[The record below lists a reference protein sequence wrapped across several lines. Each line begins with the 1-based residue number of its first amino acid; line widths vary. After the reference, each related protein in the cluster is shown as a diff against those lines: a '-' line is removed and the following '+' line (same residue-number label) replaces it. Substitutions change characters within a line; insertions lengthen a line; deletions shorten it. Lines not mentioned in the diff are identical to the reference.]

1 MTSTVYQPQ
10 NLIKKLREMLQL
22 KSNGALAREL
32 CVPASLISRVQR
44 CHLPVGPALLIRMQE
59 ATSLSIA
66 DLRILMGDRRKKMR
80 LKNQGMPDSIHARRA
95 TVETPAHDEKR

>member
-44 CHLPVGPALLIRMQE
+44 CHLPVGRSRALDPHAGSDFAQYCGPESINGRSKKKDAAKE
-59 ATSLSIA
+59 SGYAGFYPCTSCN
-66 DLRILMGDRRKKMR
+66 R
-80 LKNQGMPDSIHARRA
+80 
-95 TVETPAHDEKR
+95 